1 MKVNEKQVLCYDL
14 KVFPN
19 ALICSIVDTE
29 KDYSE
34 IYEIS
39 SRKNQ
44 IKDMIGVFLCPDY
57 IFAGYNT
64 IHYSIP
70 IINFIIDYYESI
82 PDDYSIICK
91 RLYSLSKQIIESDD
105 FDSWKTWKHTK
116 NFLTIDLYTM
126 LASAKNRFGLKEA
139 QITSG
144 WILVKE
150 FEKGFDTNLEETDID
165 SAISCSLNDAKSIV
179 YLCNKVQD
187 KIYLREEASKKYDV
201 NLLSKDDVSMGLE
214 ILKKL
219 YLERTGEEWS
229 QIKDKKSP
237 KETIFFK
244 DILPDFLEF
253 DTPVIKELVKELK
266 TVSVN
271 ITEKKQYDKHFL
283 LDDMEISFG
292 MGGLHSIVE
301 PDIIVPSNNQVLMSV
316 DVRSM
321 YPSFILKYGVVPP
334 HINKSAFLYVFENI
348 WKERLHAKDVGDTIT
363 SETLKNA
370 LNSAIGNYRVYTSW
384 LYAPE
389 CAVKV
394 NICCQLFILKLAEML
409 ISVGCSIKQINT
421 DGIIFLADNTSN
433 WQSIVSNWQGLT
445 CLGLDVDRYKC
456 IYQYDINNYLAQRTF
471 DEKKVGL
478 FDDTTYIG
486 KGMKPAIIAR
496 AVNEHFLRG
505 LDVETVIKD
514 SIRIEDFLT
523 YQKVDKAY
531 KVEYNDKFIQRINRY
546 YASSNGCYLYKCKME
561 EGQIVDSAV
570 VHFKDKTYKIVP
582 RAQVL
587 PGGEYHGRDDVSY
600 FEYNAG
606 FQKMEDRKLKYENM
620 LKASGVKLANDLV
633 GLKIGFPKDINYI
646 YYIGEAKKIVS
657 KLENRQLSLF

>member
-1 MKVNEKQVLCYDL
+1 MKVNDKQLLCYDL

-29 KDYSE
+29 SDYSE
-34 IYEIS
+34 IYEVS

-44 IKDMIGVFLCPDY
+44 IKDMVGVFLCSDY
-57 IFAGYNT
+57 IFVGYNT

-70 IINFIIDYYESI
+70 IINFIVDYYESI

-116 NFLTIDLYTM
+116 NFVTIDLYTM
-126 LASAKNRFGLKEA
+126 FASSKNRFGLKEA
-139 QITSG
+139 QITAG
-144 WILVKE
+144 WDIVKE
-150 FEKGFDTNLEETDID
+150 FEKEYDTNLSDEDID
-165 SAISCSLNDAKSIV
+165 SAIECSINDAKSIV
-179 YLCNKVQD
+179 FLCKKVEE
-187 KIYLREEASKKYDV
+187 KIRLRESASKKYDI

-214 ILKKL
+214 ILKKM
-219 YLERTGEEWS
+219 YLERTGQEWS

-237 KETIFFK
+237 KDIISFK
-244 DILPDFLEF
+244 ELLPDFLEF
-253 DTPVIKELVKELK
+253 DTPAIKDLVKELK
-266 TVSVN
+266 GVSVDM
-271 ITEKKQYDKHFL
+271 TQKKQYDKHFL
-283 LDDMEISFG
+283 LDDIEISFG

-301 PDIIVPSNNQVLMSV
+301 PDIVIPTGNQQLVCV

-334 HINKSAFLYVFENI
+334 HINKSAFMYVFENI
-348 WKERLHAKDVGDTIT
+348 WKERLRAKDSGDFVT

-394 NICCQLFILKLAEML
+394 NICCQLFILKLAEIL

-421 DGIIFLADNTSN
+421 DGIIFLAENHD
-433 WQSIVSNWQGLT
+433 WEKQVSNWQGLT
-445 CLGLDVDRYKC
+445 CLGLDIEVYRSL
-456 IYQYDINNYLAQRTF
+456 YQYDINNYLAQRVF

-478 FDDTTYIG
+478 FDDVTYIG
-486 KGMKPAIIAR
+486 KGMKPAIIAK
-496 AVNEHFLRG
+496 AVNAHFIYG
-505 LDVETVIKD
+505 ADVERTIKN
-514 SIRIEDFLT
+514 SRRIEDFLT

-531 KVEYNDKFIQRINRY
+531 KVEFNDKYIQRINRY
-546 YASSNGCYLYKCKME
+546 YASTNGSYLYKCKIE
-561 EGQIVDSAV
+561 DGQIVDAAV

-582 RAQVL
+582 KNQIL
-587 PGGEYHGRDDVSY
+587 PGGEYYNNPNVSY

-606 FQKMEDRKLKYENM
+606 FQKMADKKLKYENM
-620 LKASGVKLANDLV
+620 LKASGVTLANDLTE
-633 GLKIGFPKDINYI
+633 LKNAFPTNINYI
-646 YYIGEAKKIVS
+646 YYVGEAKKIIS